1 MAIILNNV
9 ALSVGVATIVINIII
24 NVFEVHNPKNMLGPI
39 GNSVPTCRGTGVL
52 QTQTTC

>member
-24 NVFEVHNPKNMLGPI
+24 NVFEVHNPKNTLGPI